1 MGAAELRSLGS
12 VRETAQQ
19 VRRVILEDPALY
31 AFFDR
36 AGGGLYPVPWRDI
49 FDRPDRWRGYACDL
63 PADVGSLLLH
73 VFTDGSRGYWS
84 ATLSF
89 DAVPGGALV
98 RAVGS
103 YVISAGDRPGVL
115 RRSVR
120 PPGPEAVDLVE
131 TARAELG
138 RLGMLADDPVDDGAD
153 REPAAGGDLHAD
165 LDDTDRQI
173 LKLATADPDL
183 TDSQIG
189 AQLFLT
195 RQSVNVRRRAL
206 EKMGFRVR

>member
-31 AFFDR
+31 AFYDK
-36 AGGGLYPVPWRDI
+36 AGDDLYPVPWRAI
-49 FDRPDRWRGYACDL
+49 FDNPDRWRGYACDL
-63 PADVGSLLLH
+63 PADIGSLLLH

-84 ATLSF
+84 ATLTF

-98 RAVGS
+98 RAAGG
-103 YVISAGDRPGVL
+103 YVLSAGDRPGVL
-115 RRSVR
+115 RRSIR
-120 PPGPEAVDLVE
+120 PPSPEAVDLVE

-138 RLGMLADDPVDDGAD
+138 RLGMLADDPADDRAD
-153 REPAAGGDLHAD
+153 REPAGVGGVPAD

-173 LKLATADPDL
+173 LDLATADPDL

-189 AQLFLT
+189 ARLYLT
-195 RQSVNVRRRAL
+195 RQAVNVRRRAL